1 MTRFHRRC
9 LLKLNLPLNFQ
20 EVSQI
25 IWSKGKI
32 YFYLW
37 NDGSTERDMMKLNWC
52 AVAGNKF
59 QSCCIFFTPLSPPSL
74 LPCPSS
80 PPHLEFNELTER
92 SQRHSVPHCCDWG
105 GGSVWCVSVWMEAV
119 RFWCG
124 RDTFVEGVL
133 VLKLVMGRHDVR
145 VTRLVELWYQLQPHR
160 HVVTSVVALDVWVAS
175 CTRCLKNPHSSL
187 SFC

>member
-1 MTRFHRRC
+1 MTAA
-9 LLKLNLPLNFQ
+9 LSVIWWNLIGVLSQ
-20 EVSQI
+20 ETSFKAAA
-25 IWSKGKI
+25 S
-32 YFYLW
+32 
-37 NDGSTERDMMKLNWC
+37 
-52 AVAGNKF
+52 
-59 QSCCIFFTPLSPPSL
+59 SL
-74 LPCPSS
+74 LPSPLHLSS
-80 PPHLEFNELTER
+80 LAPPPPPHLEFNELTER